1 MYNRYDYRYDGYYHR
16 AAGQREDIPSPAK
29 CKPQG
34 VSIWQGGWRLRF
46 GKAGACIWQY
56 PVLPNVSKPHGAYIW
71 HTYKY
76 GNFLEVLGP
85 VPVWYGTCICGFRD
99 SS

>member
-56 PVLPNVSKPHGAYIW
+56 PVLPNVSPMGLTFGI
-71 HTYKY
+71 HTNMVTSWKY
-76 GNFLEVLGP
+76 
-85 VPVWYGTCICGFRD
+85 
-99 SS
+99 